1 MYFALAAQDWH
12 RIGIVLA
19 LGLFA
24 GWLFGNIPAG
34 LLASVT
40 GYVIW
45 LHVHLSKL
53 LNWLRNR
60 KEHEPPE
67 ITGVF
72 ENVALEVDYLRERNK
87 KRKKKLR
94 SYLQQFQQATRA
106 LPDATLVLDE
116 TDAVKWANSA
126 ARETLGIRWPEDV
139 DQRITNLVRNPQLI
153 PFLENKQEGASIDIS
168 GPLDAN
174 NRLSVRLAPY
184 GKNRWIFVARDISQL
199 HRSHE
204 IRKDFVANVSHELRT
219 PLTVMRGF
227 LETMSNQQDIC
238 PPIWEGP
245 FEQMLSHTL
254 RMESLVEDLLML
266 SKLESGS
273 NIRDPELVPVPKLIT
288 DIQQVAGTTE
298 KGKDRLFVFELD
310 PALTLNGSTKELHS
324 AFSNLIFN
332 AINYTEPRDVIEIS
346 WYQDEHGAHFS
357 VKDNGIGI
365 APEHISRLTERFYRV
380 GSSRDREQGGTG
392 LGLAIVKHVMSRH
405 GGSLHIESE
414 LGAGSLFRCDF
425 PSESIFEPDT
435 VLPQDDQN
443 VS

>member
-1 MYFALAAQDWH
+1 MLTTQDWN
-12 RIGIVLA
+12 RIAVVLS
-19 LGLFA
+19 LGAFA
-24 GWLFGNIPAG
+24 GWLTGNVPIG
-34 LLASVT
+34 LLVALSA
-40 GYVIW
+40 YVMW
-45 LHVHLSKL
+45 LHIHMAKL

-67 ITGVF
+67 VSGIF
-72 ENVALEVDYLRERNK
+72 EDVAHEIDYLRERNK

-116 TDAVKWANSA
+116 SDAVKWANSA

-139 DQRITNLVRNPQLI
+139 DQRITNLVRNPELI
-153 PFLENKQEGASIDIS
+153 PFLENKKEGASIDIA
-168 GPLDAN
+168 GPLDASN
-174 NRLSVRLAPY
+174 HLSVRLAPY

-199 HRSHE
+199 HRAHE

-219 PLTVMRGF
+219 PLTVVRGF
-227 LETMSNQQDIC
+227 LETMSDQEEIC

-266 SKLESGS
+266 SKLESGAGL
-273 NIRDPELVPVPKLIT
+273 RDPEMVPIPKLIT
-288 DIQQVAGTTE
+288 DIQQVAGATE
-298 KGKDRLFVFELD
+298 KGKERLFAFELD
-310 PALTLNGSTKELHS
+310 PELNITGSPKELHS

-346 WYQDEHGAHFS
+346 WFRDEAGAHFA

-365 APEHISRLTERFYRV
+365 GAEHIPRLTERFYRV

-392 LGLAIVKHVMSRH
+392 LGLAIVKHVMNRH
-405 GGSLHIESE
+405 GGTLHIESE
-414 LGAGSLFRCDF
+414 LGKGSVFRCDF
-425 PSESIFEPDT
+425 PVSRIVEIEKE
-435 VLPQDDQN
+435 LPEKDKN
-443 VS
+443 AS